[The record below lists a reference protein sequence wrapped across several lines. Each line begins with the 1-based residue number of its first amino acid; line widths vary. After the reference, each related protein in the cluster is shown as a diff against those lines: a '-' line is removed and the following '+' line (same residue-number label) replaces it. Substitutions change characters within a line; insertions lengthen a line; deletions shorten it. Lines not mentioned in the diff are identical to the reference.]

1 MKLISCFIAGF
12 GKFSSQSFEFSP
24 SLTVIKEDNGWGK
37 TTLADFIKCML
48 FGMDNGRNRAIDCND
63 RMKYEPWK
71 GGAYGGY
78 LLFSCNQKTYRV
90 ERSFGKTA
98 GMDSVRVYDSNNML
112 CYDFGEKAE
121 RLGELLFGVD
131 AESYEK
137 SVYIPQGEIKTGAL
151 PDDMKGRLLSLLSTG
166 GQGENSASRA
176 IEKLDEADRA
186 LRSRRR
192 PLKGKLDEIDEKLE
206 LLYRQQRE
214 KAQNME
220 NARALR
226 MQAAQAER
234 EISDCG
240 KRLETLNKALE
251 ETALKKEREAR
262 METARGIK
270 EELERL
276 KKTLDSLSVFFK
288 GVDPLTVNT
297 DGLTNAVT
305 EFYAL
310 KEKCEKTEKTL
321 SELSPVIQEKAA
333 LFSQLQ
339 TLKNTLDSYEKL
351 LNESGGRTGAGTRR
365 KRGKKIIPPKR
376 KSNAWILAAGLLLS
390 CIGAIL
396 SSETLVGFALLGVG
410 LVGMLFVFIRT
421 LPRYEK
427 VEGEEEERSEKQA
440 NEEIVQEYSR
450 LGAEFNAVRDKLRA
464 YPADAESRKE
474 RLSVEREGMKNRM
487 AGLEKGIR
495 NFLSNFAFA
504 ETYDYRSCVMILK
517 EKTEEYKRCK
527 EGYTERE
534 KRLSE
539 FSFEERSEEGQ
550 IYSVADVTLLKK
562 EKGELEERKEKLL
575 SYRAQLLSEA
585 ENSEK
590 RISGDLASEEE
601 TLLEE
606 KNRLER
612 RRKAILAAKEILL
625 KAKENMASR
634 YLEPVENSCRH
645 YLAQF
650 DVKEGNVCFTAEG
663 TPLCE
668 EQGKR
673 REIDYYSA
681 GIKELIGLCTR
692 VALIDAIYT
701 KEPPVL
707 IMDDPLCN
715 LDDHKTAKAKAWIK
729 SLSARYQIVYLTCKN
744 DRKI

>member
-1 MKLISCFIAGF
+1 MRLISCFIAGF

-24 SLTVIKEDNGWGK
+24 SLIVIKEDNGWGK

-48 FGMDNGRNRAIDCND
+48 FGMDNGRNRALDCND
-63 RMKYEPWK
+63 RAKYEPWK

-78 LLFSCNQKTYRV
+78 LLFSCHQKIYRV
-90 ERSFGKTA
+90 ERSFGRTA

-131 AESYEK
+131 ADSYEK

-151 PDDMKGRLLSLLSTG
+151 PDDMKNRLLSLLSTG
-166 GQGENSASRA
+166 GQGENGAGRA
-176 IEKLDEADRA
+176 VEKLDEADRA

-206 LLYRQQRE
+206 LLYRKQRE

-262 METARGIK
+262 METVRGIK
-270 EELERL
+270 EEMGRL
-276 KKTLDSLSVFFK
+276 KNALDSLSAFFK
-288 GVDPLTVNT
+288 GVDPLAVNT
-297 DGLTNAVT
+297 EGLTNAVT

-310 KEKCEKTEKTL
+310 KEQCERAEKTL
-321 SELSPVIQEKAA
+321 LELSPVIQEKAT

-351 LNESGGRTGAGTRR
+351 LNESEEMKGAGTRR

-376 KSNAWILAAGLLLS
+376 KSNAWLLAAGLLAAGAGAVLS
-390 CIGAIL
+390 A
-396 SSETLVGFALLGVG
+396 EMLVAGLALLGAG

-427 VEGEEEERSEKQA
+427 PKENEEEGSEKQA
-440 NEEIVQEYSR
+440 TDEVMREYSR
-450 LGAEFNAVRDKLRA
+450 LGAEFNQIRDKLRA
-464 YPADAESRKE
+464 YPADAEARKE
-474 RLSVEREGMKNRM
+474 RLSVEYEGMKNRM
-487 AGLEKGIR
+487 AGLEKGIE

-504 ETYDYRSCVMILK
+504 ERYDYRSCVATLK
-517 EKTEEYKRCK
+517 EKAEEYKRCK
-527 EGYTERE
+527 EGYAERE
-534 KRLSE
+534 RRLSE
-539 FSFEERSEEGQ
+539 FSLEERTGGQ
-550 IYSVADVTLLKK
+550 TYSVADVTLLKQ
-562 EKGELEERKEKLL
+562 EKSGLEERKEKLL
-575 SYRAQLLSEA
+575 SYRAQLLSKA
-585 ENSEK
+585 EGVE
-590 RISGDLASEEE
+590 RQISGDLASEEE
-601 TLLEE
+601 LLVEE

-634 YLEPVENSCRH
+634 YLEPVENACRR

-650 DVKEGNVCFTAEG
+650 DVKAGTVRFTAEG
-663 TPLCE
+663 APLCE
-668 EQGKR
+668 EQGKM

-681 GIKELIGLCTR
+681 GLKELIGLCTR

-715 LDDHKTAKAKAWIK
+715 LDDCKTAKAKAWIK
-729 SLSARYQIVYLTCKN
+729 SLSSRYQIVYLTCKN